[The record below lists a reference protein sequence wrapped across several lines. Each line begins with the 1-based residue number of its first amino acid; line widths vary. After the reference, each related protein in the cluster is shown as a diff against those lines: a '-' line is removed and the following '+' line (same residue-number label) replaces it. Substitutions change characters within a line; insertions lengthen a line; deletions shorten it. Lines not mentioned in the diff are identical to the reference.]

1 MREGPAGP
9 VTKDLIRSYETDGVI
24 CLRGAFGREWI
35 DLLRAGFDR
44 VAADK
49 GPDAADHAPEEGA
62 GRFFTD
68 IDLARRD
75 AGFARFVQDAPAGR
89 IIAALMRS
97 KRVNFFFDTA
107 WAKGPGVAKR
117 TNWHQDQPY
126 FTIAGS
132 QNCTLWLPLDPAP
145 AGIALEFVRGSHR
158 WGRRFDPLR
167 TTDARPFFRDSPYE
181 PILDIEGDRAAYD
194 IVSWDMAPGDC
205 VVFHGLTLHGA
216 GGNPQA
222 ETWRRAYSSNW
233 LGDDMVFAGR
243 PGETRPAFDDC
254 GLTDG
259 DPMDSAYFPR
269 VWPRRDNEL
278 EERP

>member
-1 MREGPAGP
+1 MREDSVGP
-9 VTKDLIRSYETDGVI
+9 VTEDLVRAYEADGVV
-24 CLRGAFGREWI
+24 CLRGVFGREWI

-44 VAADK
+44 VAADR

-75 AGFARFVQDAPAGR
+75 AGFARFVHGAPAGP
-89 IIAALMRS
+89 ILAALMRS

-126 FTIAGS
+126 FTIEGW

-158 WGRRFDPLR
+158 WGRWFDPLR
-167 TTDARPFFRDSPYE
+167 TTDAQPFFRDSPYE
-181 PILDIEGDRAAYD
+181 PIPDIEGDRAAYD

-222 ETWRRAYSSNW
+222 EAWRRAYSSNW

-259 DPMDSAYFPR
+259 DPMDSAFFPR
-269 VWPRRDNEL
+269 VWPRADNER
-278 EERP
+278 EERS